1 MKVQRF
7 KWFKSQLNFPFSFQ
21 CRKAD
26 IHESYCRKQRRYR
39 SNRCQKACQW
49 HGCQRF
55 FGCSIRE
62 WNTCQNAPIKQTWSK
77 SEGTTFGYSKGKS
90 NPWHEA
96 GISQDVIAA
105 KYNINR
111 SLVSKWH
118 SDRVKILA
126 CAASEY
132 KKHLKI
138 RPARKY
144 NELYRQFLIDFKT
157 ARSKGHRVN
166 FGWLWSKART
176 IYRKQ
181 KNDPNVIVRKHV
193 ITAFIKRHGIRM
205 RARQRNR
212 KQSKEAFRN
221 DLMKWHAF
229 QCRPIALAL
238 CRWNETDIWNR
249 WEEPKSKSQGM
260 DQPTRKRSRQ
270 ASMYLASLL

>member
-1 MKVQRF
+1 
-7 KWFKSQLNFPFSFQ
+7 
-21 CRKAD
+21 
-26 IHESYCRKQRRYR
+26 
-39 SNRCQKACQW
+39 
-49 HGCQRF
+49 
-55 FGCSIRE
+55 
-62 WNTCQNAPIKQTWSK
+62 
-77 SEGTTFGYSKGKS
+77 
-90 NPWHEA
+90 
-96 GISQDVIAA
+96 
-105 KYNINR
+105 
-111 SLVSKWH
+111 LVSKWH

-221 DLMKWHAF
+221 DLMKWHGTTRERLVKTGKDDQYDQKWGRFVPTQRFNVDQSPLPFAVETKRTYEIVEKNQSQNHKVWISQPGSGLDKR
-229 QCRPIALAL
+229 QCTLQVCFRPSGEQPHLAVIFRGQGKKL
-238 CRWNETDIWNR
+238 GDDERKAWHKDVDIFFH
-249 WEEPKSKSQGM
+249 
-260 DQPTRKRSRQ
+260 
-270 ASMYLASLL
+270 

>member
-1 MKVQRF
+1 MVASVSSDVPLESETLAKMPPSNRRGQNRREQH
-7 KWFKSQLNFPFSFQ
+7 SAI
-21 CRKAD
+21 RKAKV
-26 IHESYCRKQRRYR
+26 IHDY
-39 SNRCQKACQW
+39 
-49 HGCQRF
+49 
-55 FGCSIRE
+55 
-62 WNTCQNAPIKQTWSK
+62 
-77 SEGTTFGYSKGKS
+77 
-90 NPWHEA
+90 EA

-181 KNDPNVIVRKHV
+181 KNDPNVIVRKHF

-221 DLMKWHAF
+221 DLMKWHGTTRERLVKTGKDDQYDQKWGRF
-229 QCRPIALAL
+229 VPTQRFNVDNRPCPLPLKRNGHMKSLRRTKVKITRYGSANPEAVSTSVNVPCKFALDL
-238 CRWNETDIWNR
+238 PVSNR
-249 WEEPKSKSQGM
+249 TLLSSSVAKVKS
-260 DQPTRKRSRQ
+260 
-270 ASMYLASLL
+270 